1 MCNPDSFKM
10 EKVYSVYIGNKIA
23 CHFRTKISSL
33 VPKEI
38 KQSVSTGDFKSKIK
52 KWTPS
57 NCPCSLCEKNL
68 DQDFFEKT
76 YAHKFYQLFLLLS
89 YIFLTLNI

>member
-57 NCPCSLCEKNL
+57 NCPCSLCKKNL

>member
-68 DQDFFEKT
+68 DQDLFEKT
-76 YAHKFYQLFLLLS
+76 YAHKF
-89 YIFLTLNI
+89 

>member
-1 MCNPDSFKM
+1 MCNPDSFKL
-10 EKVYSVYIGNKIA
+10 EKVYSVYNGTKTA
-23 CHFRTKISSL
+23 SHFGTKISSL

-38 KQSVSTGDFKSKIK
+38 KQSVSLGDFKSKIK

-68 DQDFFEKT
+68 DQDLFEKT
-76 YAHKFYQLFLLLS
+76 YAHKF
-89 YIFLTLNI
+89 